1 MNHSSL
7 LPPTEKIISERSSEI
22 SLYLSSNKMLLGVN
36 ISNIDIIIFCRPFNH
51 PAAIIQGGGRGG
63 RKQENGMR
71 RRVQVYQLFN
81 TQDFSKLDKDMSPD
95 MKRICL
101 SLECTRPQL
110 KDFFVGNTEPQNE
123 KEQDPSFCCHQ
134 CDLKIFG
141 WLYICRAV
149 HGHIYQQR
157 LIFLLVSGF

>member
-22 SLYLSSNKMLLGVN
+22 SLYLSSQKMLLGVN
-36 ISNIDIIIFCRPFNH
+36 ISNIDIVIFLRPYNH

-63 RKQENGMR
+63 RKQEDGKR

-81 TQDFSKLDKDMSPD
+81 TQDFSKLDKSMSPD

-101 SLECTRPQL
+101 SMECTRPLL
-110 KDFFVGNTEPQNE
+110 KEFFVGNSEPQEE
-123 KEQDPSFCCHQ
+123 KEQDPSFCCNR
-134 CDLKIFG
+134 CDLNI
-141 WLYICRAV
+141 
-149 HGHIYQQR
+149 
-157 LIFLLVSGF
+157 SG

>member
-134 CDLKIFG
+134 CESMTIVLAYMK
-141 WLYICRAV
+141 V
-149 HGHIYQQR
+149 HQ
-157 LIFLLVSGF
+157 LIQ